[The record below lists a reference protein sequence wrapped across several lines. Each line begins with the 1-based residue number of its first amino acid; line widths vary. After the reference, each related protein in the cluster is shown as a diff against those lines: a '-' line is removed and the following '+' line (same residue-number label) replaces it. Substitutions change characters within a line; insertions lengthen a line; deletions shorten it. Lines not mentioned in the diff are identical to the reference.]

1 MRKNLFLFILLLSQ
15 TAFCQEK
22 ASLPYTDIAT
32 VSFADS
38 IADKMQFVFVN
49 RGVSVPDQFQTLPFV
64 FSKVPRVRVRPEM
77 VSQKIISRFNIANST
92 DSAKTVYFFPGFF
105 FDKIQLY
112 RTHGNLLEKIPFD
125 LPKVPDSIG
134 YRGVTLA
141 GHDSATIYAEIQP
154 LKTYVNV
161 YRPRLINNDYLPS
174 YIDILHHSQLGL
186 DKWTYV
192 FSGLLLM
199 MILFS
204 LSNYIQGGSREFLYY
219 SGYAFML
226 AAMLSAKSYYYQ
238 TTSEASYFLESYLD
252 FIMQSLG
259 IACYMIFMQK
269 FLETKRKYPFIHKLY
284 NFGIAMLT
292 ISIVIYSYLHFF
304 TLNYWLENFVEN
316 ATKVLLLAMIV
327 IFVSYSIKKWGDVLL
342 RFLIWGNLF
351 LFVFSLFSQAF
362 IFFKF
367 KLALPDIFNMAIFY
381 YEIGLFLEL
390 VFFLMGLNYKNR
402 KQLIEQTKERERL
415 KLEMERKEFE
425 KQMAVMAAQQE
436 ERNRISTD
444 MHDELGSGMT
454 AIRLMSEIAKNKMKE
469 NTPPEIERISQ
480 SADDVL
486 NKMNAIIWSMN
497 SKNDS
502 LGNLISYI
510 RSYALEYLDGTS
522 IVCKVYIPGNIP
534 EIEITGDKRRNLFLC
549 VKETLNNML
558 KHAKASEV
566 MIDISTDE
574 SLMIKIWDNGVGIDL
589 KNIRQFGN
597 GLQNISRRMQIIGGS
612 FTIQNDN
619 GTVTTLILPL

>member
-549 VKETLNNML
+549 FKETLNNML